1 MSSSDAHA
9 ARADVAAA
17 VDAELKRLHVTLS
30 FASPSSHLY
39 HEAATNVTDR
49 PPAGARLSA
58 RSNLQISRPTN
69 ILQQRHEVGMNKLG
83 RPIAVDA
90 FGATSRDI
98 VARGGIDAAA
108 VLAVAPDAELRA
120 LTARLAAQPVDP
132 EMAGTLAHEI
142 MKRDTVRGVIRVISG
157 GVMNSTY
164 RETFPPHPE
173 GYVKRTSR
181 R

>member
-1 MSSSDAHA
+1 MSARA
-9 ARADVAAA
+9 ARDAANAA
-17 VDAELKRLHVTLS
+17 VQAELQRLHVTLS

-39 HEAATNVTDR
+39 HEAATTVSDR

-58 RSNLQISRPTN
+58 RSNLQIANPTN
-69 ILQQRHEVGMNKLG
+69 ILQRRHEAGMNRLG
-83 RPIAVDA
+83 RALAVEP
-90 FGATSRDI
+90 FGATTRAI
-98 VARGGIDAAA
+98 VAAGGLDAAS
-108 VLAVAPDAELRA
+108 VLAVAPDAEQRA
-120 LTARLAAQPVDP
+120 LTARLAAQPADP

-157 GVMNSTY
+157 GMMNSTY

-173 GYVKRTSR
+173 GFVKRTSR